1 MEIARFRR
9 LNFVHGRMTAFW
21 LDLWFG
27 TQTLA
32 VMFPA
37 LFSHTLRPNASVAHV
52 FSTPDLQ
59 LSLQPRL
66 TSAAASEFQELTALM
81 PSVELN
87 VSTDDTRLSR
97 NSNKPPTSKDHYLVT
112 FQAHPDDVFAPNI
125 WCNYSP
131 PKCKFFLWLLH
142 KGRLRTKARLFHCH
156 MQSDK
161 VCPFCSLDEDCFHLF
176 IDCSRSKSFWSF
188 IGLDL
193 SSLQDVMCVD
203 QLWTIDPFQESN
215 RRISSTVITCVLWNI
230 WKCRNAKVFRHMD
243 EENIMISRRCSEDLA
258 LWANRCSSSVDR
270 LKLVAWS
277 SFFPV

>member
-1 MEIARFRR
+1 MEMARFRR
-9 LNFVHGRMTAFW
+9 LNFVHGRLTAFW

-37 LFSHTLRPNASVAHV
+37 LFSHTLLPNASVAHV
-52 FSTPDLQ
+52 LSTPDLQ

-66 TSAAASEFQELTALM
+66 THAAASEFQELTALM
-81 PSVELN
+81 LSVELN

-97 NSNKPPTSKDHYLVT
+97 NSNKPPTSKDHYLVA
-112 FQAHPDDVFAPNI
+112 FQTHPDDVFAPNI

-142 KGRLRTKARLFHCH
+142 KDRLRTKARLFHCH

-161 VCPFCSLDEDCFHLF
+161 VCPFCTLDEDCFHLF

-188 IGLDL
+188 IVLDL
-193 SSLQDVMCVD
+193 KSLQDVMGVD
-203 QLWTIDPFQESN
+203 QL
-215 RRISSTVITCVLWNI
+215 CL
-230 WKCRNAKVFRHMD
+230 
-243 EENIMISRRCSEDLA
+243 SRRTTVELGVRLSLVFFGIFGNAEMLKCSGNWMKKIL
-258 LWANRCSSSVDR
+258 
-270 LKLVAWS
+270 
-277 SFFPV
+277 